1 MVVRIVERLEES
13 LEKEVGYGRVKNLG
27 EGVCGGN
34 RCWKTEVQWKLHY
47 HTNTHNVGN
56 SSN

>member
-27 EGVCGGN
+27 VGVCGGN
-34 RCWKTEVQWKLHY
+34 SCWKTEVQWKLH
-47 HTNTHNVGN
+47 
-56 SSN
+56 